1 MRPSSLSVT
10 SSSSRGRLS
19 RVATLSDGSLW
30 VIRGERRQQ
39 RQHVMMAGIAVAQA
53 LTGRKVAT
61 PGLRFV
67 DGAVFL
73 GPPTVA

>member
-10 SSSSRGRLS
+10 SSSSRGPLS
-19 RVATLSDGSLW
+19 RVATLSDASLW

-73 GPPTVA
+73 GPPAVA

>member
-1 MRPSSLSVT
+1 
-10 SSSSRGRLS
+10 
-19 RVATLSDGSLW
+19 VATLSDGSLW

-67 DGAVFL
+67 EGAVFL